1 MTTSQPL
8 TYSEPGFDIH
18 FEKNLLRFSGKMEQ
32 VAYMMFEKFL
42 KQLEPAISPTEPCII
57 DFTELSYLNSRGF
70 RTLSNYLLSSRHTFV
85 LRIDKHITWQ
95 NQSLTMLTQLR
106 PQRISL

>member
-1 MTTSQPL
+1 MLTSQAL

-32 VAYMMFEKFL
+32 VAYRMFEAFL
-42 KQLEPAISPTEPCII
+42 DQLEQVISPTEACIV

-70 RTLSNYLLSSRHTFV
+70 RTLSNYLLSSTHTFV
-85 LRIDKHITWQ
+85 LRINTHITWQ
-95 NQSLTMLTQLR
+95 SQSLPMLTQLR